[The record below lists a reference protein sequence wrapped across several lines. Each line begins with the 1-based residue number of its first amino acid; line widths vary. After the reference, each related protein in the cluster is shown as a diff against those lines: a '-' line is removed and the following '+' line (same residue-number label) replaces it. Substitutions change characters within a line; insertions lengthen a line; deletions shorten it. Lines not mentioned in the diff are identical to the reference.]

1 MMGNPGG
8 TSDSLAEVREDV
20 MPAHEVEPLS
30 KMERARLVRSHPLA
44 WFAVMYCACFTS
56 CSAADALF
64 DVLGLFGNV
73 RGPNLWLL
81 SLAIAGPL
89 AWACWQAAGRTLRKS
104 RA

>member
-1 MMGNPGG
+1 
-8 TSDSLAEVREDV
+8 

-30 KMERARLVRSHPLA
+30 KMERARLVRSQPLF
-44 WFAVMYCACFTS
+44 WFVVTYCTCFTGG
-56 CSAADALF
+56 SAACALF
-64 DVLGLFGNV
+64 DMLGLFGNV

-89 AWACWQAAGRTLRKS
+89 AWLVRHTAGRTLMKS